1 MRIDALNHVSR
12 LYQQSKPTKNVRT
25 EKKYAKDEF
34 QISQTAKDY
43 QIAKQAVKDTEDVR
57 EDKVNEYK
65 DAIASGT
72 YNVSSQEIAEKMV
85 SKYFDSLF

>member
-34 QISQTAKDY
+34 QISQTAKD
-43 QIAKQAVKDTEDVR
+43 AEDVR
-57 EDKVNEYK
+57 EDKVNKYK

>member
-43 QIAKQAVKDTEDVR
+43 QIAKQAVKDT
-57 EDKVNEYK
+57 
-65 DAIASGT
+65 
-72 YNVSSQEIAEKMV
+72 
-85 SKYFDSLF
+85 

>member
-43 QIAKQAVKDTEDVR
+43 QIAKQ
-57 EDKVNEYK
+57 
-65 DAIASGT
+65 
-72 YNVSSQEIAEKMV
+72 NVESFYAAQQSWNQEENLK
-85 SKYFDSLF
+85 KKRQQQG

>member
-1 MRIDALNHVSR
+1 MSEKQVVITMRIDALNHVSR

-43 QIAKQAVKDTEDVR
+43 QIAKQNVESF
-57 EDKVNEYK
+57 
-65 DAIASGT
+65 DAAQQSW
-72 YNVSSQEIAEKMV
+72 NQEENLK
-85 SKYFDSLF
+85 KKRQQQG

>member
-34 QISQTAKDY
+34 QI
-43 QIAKQAVKDTEDVR
+43 AKQAVKDAEDIRV
-57 EDKVNEYK
+57 DKVNKYK

>member
-43 QIAKQAVKDTEDVR
+43 QIAAE
-57 EDKVNEYK
+57 
-65 DAIASGT
+65 AICVPCRRWLTLPVCAFRS
-72 YNVSSQEIAEKMV
+72 
-85 SKYFDSLF
+85 FDL